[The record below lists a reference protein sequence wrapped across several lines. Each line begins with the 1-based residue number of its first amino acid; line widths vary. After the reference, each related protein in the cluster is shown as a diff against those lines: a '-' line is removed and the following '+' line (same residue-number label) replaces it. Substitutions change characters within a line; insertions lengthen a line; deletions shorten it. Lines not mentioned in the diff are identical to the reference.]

1 MQFFGKERE
10 HGWVGDKW
18 LMAYKGLAAFEAE
31 AEHNASLKVNPCRR
45 AAWMIA
51 VNGAERAIG
60 VDRRK
65 RICLLAEL
73 HRLSACTTVSSPK
86 KQKRSYPRT
95 SLKTS
100 SSVAQD
106 TSLVGEDEASPPRKK
121 CRRHT
126 SLPVPQDSGG
136 LADGGALSLTGAC
149 DSGGLTDGEVL
160 SLTGACDSGGL
171 VDDEVLSSTGAC
183 DTKNSVS
190 TEPCSA
196 AEKNTSG
203 KIVLFLPTR

>member
-31 AEHNASLKVNPCRR
+31 AEHNASMKVNPCRR

-51 VNGAERAIG
+51 VNGAERAVG

-73 HRLSACTTVSSPK
+73 HRLSPHTTVSSPK
-86 KQKRSYPRT
+86 KQKRSYPRK
-95 SLKTS
+95 SVKTS
-100 SSVAQD
+100 SSVARD
-106 TSLVGEDEASPPRKK
+106 TSLVGEDEASPARKK
-121 CRRHT
+121 CRRRS
-126 SLPVPQDSGG
+126 SLPVQQDSGG
-136 LADGGALSLTGAC
+136 LADG
-149 DSGGLTDGEVL
+149 E
-160 SLTGACDSGGL
+160 
-171 VDDEVLSSTGAC
+171 EVLSSTGAC
-183 DTKNSVS
+183 DGKKSVS